1 MGCLGARAYFCAVDK
16 YWLGKA
22 ASKERARSLIRTY
35 YSRVELANKLFTCH
49 LEGWKTD
56 RGLISIIFGPPTYIS
71 NNRNSEVW
79 SYGDDNNINS
89 LKFIFDKKT
98 NPFSSND
105 FVLKRN

>member
-1 MGCLGARAYFCAVDK
+1 MTAIDK

-89 LKFIFDKKT
+89 LKIYF
-98 NPFSSND
+98 
-105 FVLKRN
+105 